1 MKSKNLFKRIVL
13 GASLIFLMIF
23 TMVVY
28 HIATMPPIDNPTV
41 QISRIDF
48 DQKLDSIKANEIKNS
63 IRSINGVK
71 NDVIIKENVLV
82 YFHDN
87 RIADSKQVYES
98 LMAKVD
104 LKAQRF
110 EVPAH
115 LANKSTCPVTGSNGI
130 INKFTSTVQ
139 HIFN

>member
-1 MKSKNLFKRIVL
+1 MKSKNMFKRIALGTFLSVL
-13 GASLIFLMIF
+13 LLFGI
-23 TMVVY
+23 VVY
-28 HIATMPPIDNPTV
+28 HIGTMPPIDNATV

-48 DQKLDSIKANEIKNS
+48 DQKLDSIKSIEIKNS

-87 RIADSKQVYES
+87 RIADSKQVYEA

-104 LKAQRF
+104 MKAKRF
-110 EVPAH
+110 EVPDH
-115 LANKSTCPVTGSNGI
+115 LASKSTCPVTGTNGI

>member
-1 MKSKNLFKRIVL
+1 MKSKNMFKRIALGTFLSVL
-13 GASLIFLMIF
+13 LLFGI
-23 TMVVY
+23 VVY
-28 HIATMPPIDNPTV
+28 HIATMPPIDNATV

-48 DQKLDSIKANEIKNS
+48 DQKLDSIKSIEIKNS

-87 RIADSKQVYES
+87 RIADSKQVYEA
-98 LMAKVD
+98 LMTKVD
-104 LKAQRF
+104 MKAKRF
-110 EVPAH
+110 EVPAD
-115 LANKSTCPVTGSNGI
+115 LVNKSTCPVTGTNGI

>member
-1 MKSKNLFKRIVL
+1 MKSKNMFKRIALGTFLSVL
-13 GASLIFLMIF
+13 LLFGI
-23 TMVVY
+23 VVY
-28 HIATMPPIDNPTV
+28 HIATMPPIDNATV

-48 DQKLDSIKANEIKNS
+48 DQKLDSIKSIEIKNS

-71 NDVIIKENVLV
+71 NDIIIKENVLV

-87 RIADSKQVYES
+87 SIADSKQVYDA
-98 LMAKVD
+98 LMTKVD
-104 LKAQRF
+104 MKAKRF

-115 LANKSTCPVTGSNGI
+115 LANKSTCPVTGTNGI